1 MKKILYLLILCLIT
15 LNLFACKKKEDI
27 IKEKGK
33 KEYNNYTSTV
43 ISEEEYELLMSN
55 FIANLTESTYGYERM
70 EAEDYEVFIISLNG
84 DPDTRIWVY
93 VFKPQNLKYYE
104 ITPDTFSGNEDD
116 YFIHIPD
123 GEGFWE
129 LPIYMN
135 ETGNCYFTVLG
146 GNGDMQSMIPLLQ
159 SWLQ

>member
-1 MKKILYLLILCLIT
+1 MKKILYLLILCLIS

-27 IKEKGK
+27 IIEKGK

-43 ISEEEYELLMSN
+43 ISEEDYELLISN
-55 FIANLTESTYGYERM
+55 FIANLTESIYDYKRM
-70 EAEDYEVFIISLNG
+70 EAEDYEIFIISLNG

-116 YFIHIPD
+116 YFIYIPEDD
-123 GEGFWE
+123 GSWMLTLYASNDE
-129 LPIYMN
+129 
-135 ETGNCYFTVLG
+135 NCYYAILA
-146 GNGDMQSMIPLLQ
+146 NDSDIESIAAMIFD
-159 SWLQ
+159 WMK